1 MPEDK
6 AAITTQNTIDQHI
19 LIKDLAVISDR
30 QTCALISKE
39 GNIVWY
45 CPERFDE
52 PAILYSLVDDQS
64 SGFWNIEIQGK
75 VTLGR
80 QFRERSSV
88 LNTYFSI
95 EGKGLTVTDFMP
107 LGLHWNGICRRFS
120 KSPTTILNQISI
132 RPNYGLESEELT
144 IASPFS
150 IYLQS
155 TKLWLTC
162 SHPMSVSDQII
173 SFSVLSGEE
182 AWAALTDTKELN
194 LELLK
199 EAEATTLNNWKKV
212 ASLVN
217 YHGPFENQV
226 RDSLRAL
233 QQMVYQPTGGIIA
246 AATTSLPEVIGGER
260 NYDYRYVWMRDAA
273 LITSSLTQLITTGEL
288 EEKFIGFI
296 AGAMEKNNEDH
307 VSCFYG
313 IEQQEI
319 DHLEQLPLKGYKNSR
334 PVQIGNGA
342 ADQFQLDAEGSILIA
357 CALIYRKFDHKPDWE
372 TVNKIA
378 DYICKN
384 WERKDNGIWEEEQQ
398 QHYTTSKAFAA
409 RGLELIAPYQEDKE
423 TAERW
428 LYNAGLIREFIKE
441 NCMTSSG
448 AYAVYAG
455 SESVDISSALFV
467 HFGFDKPDSDAMLAT
482 VAALEKDYSKNNLYR
497 RHLVEFDSSEEGA
510 FLAGTCW
517 MAHYYAIAGNLERSK
532 TIIDKVLLTSN
543 DLGYFSEEADME
555 TGEMLGNFPQ
565 TFVHSSFI
573 CAVNGYK
580 QALLSID
587 TSI

>member
-6 AAITTQNTIDQHI
+6 AAITTQNSIDHPT

-30 QTCALISKE
+30 RTCAIVSKD
-39 GNIVWY
+39 GNVVWY
-45 CPERFDE
+45 CPTRFDG
-52 PAILYSLVDDQS
+52 PAVFSSLIDDES
-64 SGFWNIEIQGK
+64 GGFWNVDLPRK
-75 VTLGR
+75 VFLGR

-88 LNTYFSI
+88 LKTYFSI
-95 EGKGLTVTDFMP
+95 GGEGLTVTDFMP
-107 LGLHWNGICRRFS
+107 LDLEWTGICRRFS
-120 KSPTTILNQISI
+120 KSPATILNKIAI
-132 RPNYGLESEELT
+132 RPNYGLEGEELT
-144 IASPFS
+144 IASSFS
-150 IYLQS
+150 IYMHS
-155 TKLWLTC
+155 TKLWLSC
-162 SHPMSVSDQII
+162 SHAMSVIDHTITI
-173 SFSVLSGEE
+173 TIPPKEE
-182 AWAALTDTKELN
+182 SWVALTNKEHISLEDLN
-194 LELLK
+194 D
-199 EAEATTLNNWKKV
+199 AEQTTLDNWKKV

-319 DHLEQLPLKGYKNSR
+319 DHLEQLPLKGYKNSK

-357 CALIYRKFDHKPDWE
+357 CSLIYRKFEHRPDWE

-423 TAERW
+423 IANRW
-428 LYNAGLIREFIKE
+428 LYNAGLIRDFIKE

-467 HFGFDKPDSDAMLAT
+467 PFGFDLPDSDAMLAT
-482 VAALEKDYSKNNLYR
+482 VAALEKDYSKNHLYR
-497 RHLVEFDSSEEGA
+497 RHLVEYDSSEEGA
-510 FLAGTCW
+510 FLAGSCW
-517 MAHYYAIAGNLERSK
+517 MAHYYAIAGDLDKSK
-532 TIIDKVLLTSN
+532 AILDSILLTSN

-580 QALLSID
+580 QALMGIENSI
-587 TSI
+587 

>member
-1 MPEDK
+1 MPENNT
-6 AAITTQNTIDQHI
+6 AIATQNETTPTLSIE
-19 LIKDLAVISDR
+19 DLAVISDR
-30 QTCALISKE
+30 RTSAIVGKE

-45 CPERFDE
+45 CPNRFDG
-52 PAILYSLVDDQS
+52 PAAISALIDPDKG
-64 SGFWNIEIQGK
+64 GFWNIDISGK
-75 VTLGR
+75 VFLGR
-80 QFRERSSV
+80 QFKERSSI

-95 EGKGLTVTDFMP
+95 NGKGLTVTDFMP
-107 LGLHWNGICRRFS
+107 LDLEWNGICRRFS
-120 KSPTTILNQISI
+120 KSPGTILNNISI
-132 RPNYGLESEELT
+132 RPNYGLEVAET
-144 IASPFS
+144 
-150 IYLQS
+150 S
-155 TKLWLTC
+155 TKNPYSIFFKGLDLWLTS
-162 SHPMSVSDQII
+162 SHPMTVAENII
-173 SFSVLSGEE
+173 TIEIPPNEE
-182 AWAALTDTKELN
+182 SWVALTNKQEIN
-194 LELLK
+194 LKDLEN
-199 EAEATTLNNWKKV
+199 AERTTLENWKKV

-246 AATTSLPEVIGGER
+246 AATTSLPEVIGAER

-273 LITSSLTQLITTGEL
+273 LITSSLTQIITTGEL

-313 IEQQEI
+313 IEQQKI
-319 DHLEQLPLKGYKNSR
+319 DFLEQLPLKGYKNSR

-409 RGLELIAPYQEDKE
+409 RGLELIAPYQENKE
-423 TAERW
+423 IANRW
-428 LYNAGLIREFIKE
+428 LYNAGLIRDFIKE

-455 SESVDISSALFV
+455 SEGVDISSALFV
-467 HFGFDKPDSDAMLAT
+467 PFGFDRSDSEAMLAT
-482 VAALEKDYSKNNLYR
+482 IAALETDYSKNQLYR
-497 RHLVEFDSSEEGA
+497 RHLVEFDSSKEGA
-510 FLAGTCW
+510 FLAGSCW
-517 MAHYYAIAGNLERSK
+517 MAHYYAIAGNLEKSK
-532 TIIDKVLLTSN
+532 NILESILLTSN

-580 QALLSID
+580 QALMGIENSI
-587 TSI
+587 

>member
-6 AAITTQNTIDQHI
+6 AAINSQNPIDHPT

-30 QTCALISKE
+30 RTCAISSKE

-45 CPERFDE
+45 CPTQFDGQ
-52 PAILYSLVDDQS
+52 AVISSLIDDES
-64 SGFWNIEIQGK
+64 GGFWNIDIPGK
-75 VTLGR
+75 FFLGR

-95 EGKGLTVTDFMP
+95 DGKGLTVTDFMP
-107 LGLHWNGICRRFS
+107 LGLPWTGICRKFS
-120 KSPTTILNQISI
+120 KSPTTILNKISI
-132 RPNYGLESEELT
+132 CPNYGLKSEELT

-155 TKLWLTC
+155 TNLWLTC
-162 SHPMSVSDQII
+162 SHAMSVRDKII
-173 SFSVLSGEE
+173 SFSIPSGEE
-182 AWAALTDTKELN
+182 AWATLTDTKELN
-194 LELLK
+194 HELLN
-199 EAEATTLNNWKKV
+199 EAEAITLDNWKKV

-246 AATTSLPEVIGGER
+246 AATISLPEVIGGER

-273 LITSSLTQLITTGEL
+273 LITSSLTQIITTGEL
-288 EEKFIGFI
+288 EEKFLGFI
-296 AGAMEKNNEDH
+296 AGAMEKNKEDH

-313 IEQQEI
+313 IEQQQI
-319 DHLEQLPLKGYKNSR
+319 DFLEQLPLKGYKNSR

-423 TAERW
+423 IANRW
-428 LYNAGLIREFIKE
+428 LYNAGLIRNFIKE

-455 SESVDISSALFV
+455 CEGVDISSALFV
-467 HFGFDKPDSDAMLAT
+467 SFGFDRHDSDAMLAT
-482 VAALEKDYSKNNLYR
+482 VAALEKDYSKNQLYR
-497 RHLVEFDSSEEGA
+497 RHLVEFDSSKEGA

-517 MAHYYAIAGNLERSK
+517 MAHYYAIAGNLEKSK
-532 TIIDKVLLTSN
+532 NILDSILLTSN

-580 QALLSID
+580 QALMGIENSI
-587 TSI
+587 